1 MNRCTVILTEK
12 IKLIRGTFLKHFTGT
27 LLLFLLIV
35 TLYPACSRHERSPDS
50 GKLKVVATIFPLY
63 DFVRTVGGDAVD
75 LHLLLPPGTE
85 PHSFEPRPE
94 DMMTVAKA
102 DIFIYTN
109 SGMEPW
115 AEKLLSGITRNGKP
129 VKIEAGQGAR
139 YINAADSK
147 GHAHKDGAK
156 DPHIWL
162 DIANAMQ
169 MIDTIANALAEGIP
183 AKKELFR
190 VNAAAY
196 KARLKTVDD
205 RFRAELA
212 NCDTREFIH
221 GGHFAFAY
229 LAERYNLNYISAY
242 GVSADSEPSPKKMM
256 ELIDTI
262 RRHKL
267 KSVFYE
273 ELLSPAVARS
283 VAAETGATLLKLH
296 GIHNITRQELE
307 SNTSYTELMEQ
318 NLAALRKGLVCR

>member
-1 MNRCTVILTEK
+1 MIL
-12 IKLIRGTFLKHFTGT
+12 
-27 LLLFLLIV
+27 
-35 TLYPACSRHERSPDS
+35 PACSKPKGSLNP
-50 GKLKVVATIFPLY
+50 GKLKVVTTLFPLY
-63 DFVRTVGGDAVD
+63 DFARNVGGDAINVS
-75 LHLLLPPGTE
+75 LLLPPGVE

-115 AEKLLSGITRNGKP
+115 AEKLLSGVTKNGKP
-129 VKIEAGQGAR
+129 LQIEAGKGAH
-139 YINAADSK
+139 YSEAAAAT
-147 GHAHKDGAK
+147 GHDHKDGAK

-162 DIANAMQ
+162 DISNAML
-169 MIDTIANALAEGIP
+169 MVDNIANALAEGLP
-183 AKKELFR
+183 AKRNMFNA
-190 VNAAAY
+190 NAAAY
-196 KARLKTVDD
+196 KARLKAVDD
-205 RFRAELA
+205 HFRTGLA
-212 NCDTREFIH
+212 DCNTREFIH
-221 GGHFAFAY
+221 GGHYAFTY
-229 LAERYNLNYISAY
+229 LAERYNLHYISAY

-283 VAAETGATLLKLH
+283 VAEETGAYLLKLH
-296 GIHNITRQELE
+296 GIHNITREELE
-307 SNTSYTELMEQ
+307 SKTSYIDLMEQ

>member
-1 MNRCTVILTEK
+1 MA
-12 IKLIRGTFLKHFTGT
+12 FL
-27 LLLFLLIV
+27 
-35 TLYPACSRHERSPDS
+35 PACSKPEHSQDA

-63 DFVRTVGGDAVD
+63 DFVRVVGGDAVD
-75 LHLLLPPGTE
+75 IRLLLPPGVE

-94 DMMTVAKA
+94 DMLTIAKA

-115 AEKLLSGITRNGKP
+115 AEKLLSGVTRNGKP
-129 VKIEAGQGAR
+129 VTIAAGQGTR
-139 YINAADSK
+139 YINAA
-147 GHAHKDGAK
+147 GHKEHNHKAGAK
-156 DPHIWL
+156 DPHVWL
-162 DIANAMQ
+162 DISNAMQ
-169 MIDTIANALAEGIP
+169 MIDTIANVLAEGVP
-183 AKKELFR
+183 AKKELFKA
-190 VNAAAY
+190 NAAAY
-196 KARLKTVDD
+196 KVRLKTLDD
-205 RFRAELA
+205 RFRSELA
-212 NCDTREFIH
+212 DCATREFIH
-221 GGHFAFAY
+221 GGHYAFAY
-229 LAERYNLNYISAY
+229 LAERYSLQYLSAY

-267 KSVFYE
+267 TSVFYE

-307 SNTSYTELMEQ
+307 SNTSYTDLMEQ